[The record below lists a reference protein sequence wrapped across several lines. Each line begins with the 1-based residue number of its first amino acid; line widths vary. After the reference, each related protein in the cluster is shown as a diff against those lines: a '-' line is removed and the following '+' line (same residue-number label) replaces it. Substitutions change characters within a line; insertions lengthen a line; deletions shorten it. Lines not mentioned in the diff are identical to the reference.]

1 MSHLFIQN
9 EHINENNN
17 YLLDTYSP
25 MKSPE
30 EEENNKK
37 NIFFCETFTT
47 REEKLFLN
55 NEIIENNNT
64 VQNSNSFPII
74 NYDIPYNNTSL
85 SSNNLK
91 SVSPMNCMENP
102 QLKNNEKKN
111 KNIEQKHLLNKISAR
126 KSRQKKKEYIKNL
139 EEELFKLKNEKLNK
153 GKNASSIINEF
164 DKKNNN
170 FFNNIILLEKH
181 GKEIK
186 KEGQKKKSNLMK
198 EYEILQKNI
207 LKALLIKQINYL
219 IPLKYQIYG
228 EKKIKLIIISEDDSF
243 SVILTKLDENL
254 NKINNYMNK
263 IKSVRINFVNKLYQQ
278 YKKLKAFVE
287 NYQQMFIDTF
297 N

>member
-55 NEIIENNNT
+55 NELIDNNNT
-64 VQNSNSFPII
+64 VQNTNSFPII

-91 SVSPMNCMENP
+91 SVSPMNCTDNP

-111 KNIEQKHLLNKISAR
+111 KKIEQKHLLNKISAR
-126 KSRQKKKEYIKNL
+126 KSRQKKKEYINNL

-186 KEGQKKKSNLMK
+186 KEGQKKKSNQVK
-198 EYEILQKNI
+198 EYEVLQKNI
-207 LKALLIKQINYL
+207 LKALLIKQINYF

>member
-37 NIFFCETFTT
+37 YIFFCETFTT

-55 NEIIENNNT
+55 SELIENNNT

-91 SVSPMNCMENP
+91 SVSPMNCTDNP

-111 KNIEQKHLLNKISAR
+111 KKIEQKHLLNKISAR
-126 KSRQKKKEYIKNL
+126 KSRQKKKEYINNL